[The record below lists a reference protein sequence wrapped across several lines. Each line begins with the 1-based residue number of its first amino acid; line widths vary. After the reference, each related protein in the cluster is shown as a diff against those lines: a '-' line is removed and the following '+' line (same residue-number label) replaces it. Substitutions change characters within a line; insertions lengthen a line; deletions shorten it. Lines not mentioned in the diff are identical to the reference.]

1 MTILTYNSTLAWY
14 LKGSVVKLN
23 EDMYYGLHFA
33 FVTCQDILPTISHSV
48 EPRLNFF
55 RKEYYFNN
63 KACVTLASFRH
74 EKLLT
79 WFYRSLWS

>member
-1 MTILTYNSTLAWY
+1 MAWY

-33 FVTCQDILPTISHSV
+33 FVTCQDILPTISNTFCGTKILK
-48 EPRLNFF
+48 LNFF

-63 KACVTLASFRH
+63 KACVTLASFND
-74 EKLLT
+74 KKT
-79 WFYRSLWS
+79 S